1 MADLVAYTKKYYR
14 PLRSNRGKSR
24 KKMSN
29 RLKDKVAIITGAAK
43 GIGFA
48 TAQRFG
54 QEGAKVIIAD
64 INLEPVKGAA
74 AQVPNAEAYEMNVTD
89 RASIQAVVDEV
100 MQKHGRIDI
109 LINNAGI
116 TQDARLVKMTEAQF
130 DSVID
135 VNLKGVFN
143 CTQLV
148 VPHMLEAGSGA
159 IVNASSVVGIYG
171 NFGQTNYS
179 ATKFGVIGFT
189 KTWARELGSKGIRV
203 NAVCP
208 GFIATEMVKAMPE
221 NILQDIERRS
231 WLGRLGTPEEMA
243 NVYLFLASDEASYVN
258 GVALEAS
265 GGISL

>member
-1 MADLVAYTKKYYR
+1 M
-14 PLRSNRGKSR
+14 G
-24 KKMSN
+24 N

-48 TAQRFG
+48 TAQRFS
-54 QEGAKVIIAD
+54 QEGAKVVIAD
-64 INLEPVKGAA
+64 MNLEAVKSAA
-74 AQVPNAEAYEMNVTD
+74 AQVPNAEAYAMNVTD
-89 RASIQAVVDEV
+89 RASIQAVVDQV
-100 MQKHGRIDI
+100 MQKHGCIDI

-116 TQDARLVKMTEAQF
+116 TQDARLIKMTEAQF
-130 DSVID
+130 DAVID

-143 CTQLV
+143 CTQLI
-148 VPHMLEAGSGA
+148 VPHMLEAGSGS

-189 KTWARELGSKGIRV
+189 KTWARELGPKGVRV

-208 GFIATEMVKAMPE
+208 GFISTEMVKAMPE
-221 NILQDIERRS
+221 NILRDIERRS

>member
-1 MADLVAYTKKYYR
+1 MIADVNPDA
-14 PLRSNRGKSR
+14 
-24 KKMSN
+24 
-29 RLKDKVAIITGAAK
+29 VQAAAAK
-43 GIGFA
+43 IPG
-48 TAQRFG
+48 AQ
-54 QEGAKVIIAD
+54 
-64 INLEPVKGAA
+64 
-74 AQVPNAEAYEMNVTD
+74 AYVVNVTD
-89 RASIQAVVDEV
+89 RGSIQAAVDQI
-100 MQKHGRIDI
+100 MQQYGHIDI

-130 DSVID
+130 DTVID

-143 CTQLV
+143 CTQLI
-148 VPHMLEAGSGA
+148 VPHMLDAGSGA
-159 IVNASSVVGIYG
+159 IVNASSVVGVYG

-189 KTWARELGSKGIRV
+189 KTWARELGPKGIRV

-221 NILQDIERRS
+221 NILKDIERRS
-231 WLGRLGTPEEMA
+231 WLGRLGTPAEMA

>member
-1 MADLVAYTKKYYR
+1 M
-14 PLRSNRGKSR
+14 G
-24 KKMSN
+24 N

-48 TAQRFG
+48 TAQRFA
-54 QEGAKVIIAD
+54 QEGAKVIITD
-64 INLEPVKGAA
+64 INQESVNSAA
-74 AQVPNAEAYEMNVTD
+74 AQTPNAEGYAMNVTD
-89 RASIQAVVDEV
+89 RASIQSVVDHV
-100 MQKHGRIDI
+100 MQKHSRIDI

-116 TQDARLVKMTEAQF
+116 TQDARLIKMTEAQF
-130 DSVID
+130 DTVID

-143 CTQLV
+143 CTQLI
-148 VPHMLEAGSGA
+148 VPHMLEASSGA
-159 IVNASSVVGIYG
+159 VVNASSVVGLYG

-189 KTWARELGSKGIRV
+189 KTWARELGPKGIRV

-221 NILQDIERRS
+221 NILQDIEKRS
-231 WLGRLGTPEEMA
+231 WLGRLGTPTEMA

>member
-1 MADLVAYTKKYYR
+1 MGD
-14 PLRSNRGKSR
+14 
-24 KKMSN
+24 

-43 GIGFA
+43 GIGFS
-48 TAQRFG
+48 TAQRFAG
-54 QEGAKVIIAD
+54 EGAIVILAD
-64 INLEPVKGAA
+64 MNLESVKGAA
-74 AQVPNAEAYEMNVTD
+74 AQIPSAQAYAMNVTD
-89 RASIQAVVDEV
+89 RASIQAVVDQV

-130 DSVID
+130 DAVID

-143 CTQLV
+143 CTQLI
-148 VPHMLEAGSGA
+148 VPHMLEAKSGA

-189 KTWARELGSKGIRV
+189 KTWARELGPKGIRV
-203 NAVCP
+203 NAICP
-208 GFIATEMVKAMPE
+208 GFIATEMIKAMPE
-221 NILQDIERRS
+221 NILQDIKRRS
-231 WLGRLGTPEEMA
+231 WLGRLGTPEEIA
-243 NVYLFLASDEASYVN
+243 SVYLFLASNEASFIN
-258 GVALEAS
+258 GVALEVS

>member
-1 MADLVAYTKKYYR
+1 M
-14 PLRSNRGKSR
+14 G
-24 KKMSN
+24 N

-43 GIGFA
+43 GIGFS
-48 TAQRFG
+48 TAQRFA
-54 QEGAKVIIAD
+54 QEGAIAILAD
-64 INLEPVKGAA
+64 MNLEFVKAAA
-74 AQVPNAEAYEMNVTD
+74 AQIPNAQAYAMNVTD
-89 RASIQAVVDEV
+89 RASIQAVVDQV

-130 DSVID
+130 DAVID

-143 CTQLV
+143 CTQLI
-148 VPHMLEAGSGA
+148 VPHMLEAGSGS

-189 KTWARELGSKGIRV
+189 KTWARELGPKGIRV
-203 NAVCP
+203 NAICP

-231 WLGRLGTPEEMA
+231 WLGRLGTPEEIA
-243 NVYLFLASDEASYVN
+243 NVYLFLASNEASFIN
-258 GVALEAS
+258 GVALEVS

>member
-1 MADLVAYTKKYYR
+1 MGD
-14 PLRSNRGKSR
+14 
-24 KKMSN
+24 

-43 GIGFA
+43 GIGFS
-48 TAQRFG
+48 TAQRFA
-54 QEGAKVIIAD
+54 QEGAIAILAD
-64 INLEPVKGAA
+64 VKLESVKAA
-74 AQVPNAEAYEMNVTD
+74 ATQIRNAEAYAMNVTD
-89 RASIQAVVDEV
+89 RASIQAVVDQV

-116 TQDARLVKMTEAQF
+116 TQDARLVKMTEVQF
-130 DSVID
+130 DAVID

-143 CTQLV
+143 CTQLI
-148 VPHMLEAGSGA
+148 VPHMLEAGSGS

-189 KTWARELGSKGIRV
+189 KTWARELGPKGIRV
-203 NAVCP
+203 NAICP
-208 GFIATEMVKAMPE
+208 GFVATEMVKAMPE

-231 WLGRLGTPEEMA
+231 WLGRLGTPEEIA
-243 NVYLFLASDEASYVN
+243 NVYLFLASHEASFVN
-258 GVALEAS
+258 GVALEVS

>member
-1 MADLVAYTKKYYR
+1 MR
-14 PLRSNRGKSR
+14 LRN
-24 KKMSN
+24 
-29 RLKDKVAIITGAAK
+29 KVALITGAAK

-48 TAQRFG
+48 TAKRFTE
-54 QEGAKVIIAD
+54 EGAKVMLAD
-64 INLEPVKGAA
+64 LNEGAVMEA
-74 AQVPNAEAYEMNVTD
+74 VGQLKNAEPYVLNVTD
-89 RASIQAVVDEV
+89 RASIQRAVDDIIA
-100 MQKHGRIDI
+100 KHQHIDI

-116 TQDARLVKMTEAQF
+116 TQDARLVKMTEEQF
-130 DSVID
+130 DAVID

-148 VPHMLEAGSGA
+148 VPHMLEAKKGA

-189 KTWARELGSKGIRV
+189 KTWAREFGQKGIRV

-221 NILQDIERRS
+221 NILQSIEQRS
-231 WLGRLGTPEEMA
+231 WMARLGTPEEMA

-258 GVALEAS
+258 GVTIEAS

>member
-1 MADLVAYTKKYYR
+1 
-14 PLRSNRGKSR
+14 
-24 KKMSN
+24 MSM

-48 TAQRFG
+48 TAKRFAE
-54 QEGAKVIIAD
+54 EGAKVMIAD
-64 INLEPVKGAA
+64 VNPFAVKAATDLIPGAEGY
-74 AQVPNAEAYEMNVTD
+74 VMNVTD
-89 RASIQAVVDEV
+89 RANIEEAVEKI
-100 MQKHGRIDI
+100 MQHHGRIDI

-130 DSVID
+130 DTVID

-148 VPHMLEAGSGA
+148 VPHMLEAGKGA
-159 IVNASSVVGIYG
+159 VVNASSVVGIYG

-189 KTWARELGSKGIRV
+189 KTWARELGPKGIRV

-221 NILQDIERRS
+221 NILKDIERRS

>member
-1 MADLVAYTKKYYR
+1 
-14 PLRSNRGKSR
+14 
-24 KKMSN
+24 MSM

-48 TAQRFG
+48 TAKRFA
-54 QEGAKVIIAD
+54 QEGAKVMIAD
-64 INLEPVKGAA
+64 VNPEAVKAA
-74 AQVPNAEAYEMNVTD
+74 VDLIPGSEAYVMNVTD
-89 RASIQAVVDEV
+89 RASIEAAVDQI
-100 MQKHGRIDI
+100 MQRHGRIDI

-130 DSVID
+130 DAVID

-148 VPHMLEAGSGA
+148 VPHMLETGKGA
-159 IVNASSVVGIYG
+159 VVNASSVVGIYG

-189 KTWARELGSKGIRV
+189 KTWARELGPKGIRV

-221 NILQDIERRS
+221 NILKDIERRS

>member
-1 MADLVAYTKKYYR
+1 MGD
-14 PLRSNRGKSR
+14 
-24 KKMSN
+24 

-48 TAQRFG
+48 TAKRFA
-54 QEGAKVIIAD
+54 QEGAKVIIVD
-64 INLEPVKGAA
+64 IGSEAIKAAVDQIPGAEGH
-74 AQVPNAEAYEMNVTD
+74 VMNVTD
-89 RASIQAVVDEV
+89 RASIQSVVDEII
-100 MQKHGRIDI
+100 QRHGRIDI

-116 TQDARLVKMTEAQF
+116 TQDARLIKMTEAQF
-130 DSVID
+130 DTVID

-159 IVNASSVVGIYG
+159 IVNASSVVGLYG
-171 NFGQTNYS
+171 NFGQTNYA
-179 ATKFGVIGFT
+179 ATKFGIIGFT

-221 NILQDIERRS
+221 NILQDIEKGS

>member
-1 MADLVAYTKKYYR
+1 
-14 PLRSNRGKSR
+14 
-24 KKMSN
+24 MSE
-29 RLKDKVAIITGAAK
+29 RLKDKIAIITGAAK

-48 TAQRFG
+48 TAKRFAE
-54 QEGAKVIIAD
+54 EGAKVMIAD
-64 INLEPVKGAA
+64 ISLEAVNAAA
-74 AQVPNAEAYEMNVTD
+74 AQIPNAEAFVVNVID
-89 RASIQAVVDEV
+89 RASIQTAVDRILER
-100 MQKHGRIDI
+100 HGRIDI

-116 TQDARLVKMTEAQF
+116 TQDARLIKMTEAQF
-130 DSVID
+130 DAVID
-135 VNLKGVFN
+135 VNLRGVFN

-148 VPHMLEAGSGA
+148 VPHMLEKGKGA
-159 IVNASSVVGIYG
+159 VVNASSVVGIYG

-189 KTWARELGSKGIRV
+189 KTWARELGAKGIRV

-208 GFIATEMVKAMPE
+208 GFISTEMVRAMPE
-221 NILQDIERRS
+221 NVLQDIEKRS

>member
-1 MADLVAYTKKYYR
+1 M
-14 PLRSNRGKSR
+14 GH
-24 KKMSN
+24 
-29 RLKDKVAIITGAAK
+29 RLKNKVAIITGAAK
-43 GIGFA
+43 GIGLA
-48 TAQRFG
+48 TAQRFA
-54 QEGAKVIIAD
+54 QEGAKVMIAD
-64 INLEPVKGAA
+64 LNPQALES
-74 AQVPNAEAYEMNVTD
+74 AQVQIPGAETYVMNVTD
-89 RASIQAVVDEV
+89 RDSIQVAVDQI
-100 MQKHGRIDI
+100 MKRHGQIDI

-116 TQDARLVKMTEAQF
+116 TQDARLIKMTEAQF
-130 DSVID
+130 DAVID

-148 VPHMLEAGSGA
+148 VPHMLAAGSGS

-171 NFGQTNYS
+171 NFGQTNYA

-189 KTWARELGSKGIRV
+189 KTWARELGAKGIRV

>member
-1 MADLVAYTKKYYR
+1 MGD
-14 PLRSNRGKSR
+14 
-24 KKMSN
+24 

-48 TAQRFG
+48 TAQRFA

-64 INLEPVKGAA
+64 INLEAVKSAA
-74 AQVPNAEAYEMNVTD
+74 AQIPNSEAYAMNVTD
-89 RASIQAVVDEV
+89 RGNIQATVDQV
-100 MQKHGRIDI
+100 MQKYGRIDI

-116 TQDARLVKMTEAQF
+116 TQDARLIKMTEAQF
-130 DSVID
+130 DTVID

-148 VPHMLEAGSGA
+148 VPHMLEAGAGA
-159 IVNASSVVGIYG
+159 IVNASSVVGLYG
-171 NFGQTNYS
+171 NFGQTNYA

-189 KTWARELGSKGIRV
+189 KTWARELGPKGIRV

-221 NILQDIERRS
+221 NILQDIEGLVFVHLDTRDVVRH
-231 WLGRLGTPEEMA
+231 RIVADIVAAYERKLGTMA
-243 NVYLFLASDEASYVN
+243 NNRV
-258 GVALEAS
+258 
-265 GGISL
+265 

>member
-1 MADLVAYTKKYYR
+1 MGD
-14 PLRSNRGKSR
+14 
-24 KKMSN
+24 
-29 RLKDKVAIITGAAK
+29 RLKNKVAIITGAAN
-43 GIGFA
+43 IPS
-48 TAQRFG
+48 T
-54 QEGAKVIIAD
+54 
-64 INLEPVKGAA
+64 
-74 AQVPNAEAYEMNVTD
+74 EAYAMNVTD
-89 RASIQAVVDEV
+89 RVSIQAVVDQV

-130 DSVID
+130 DAVID

-143 CTQLV
+143 CTQLI
-148 VPHMLEAGSGA
+148 VPHMLEAKSGA

-189 KTWARELGSKGIRV
+189 KTWARELGPKGIRV
-203 NAVCP
+203 NAICP
-208 GFIATEMVKAMPE
+208 GFVATEMVKAMPE

-231 WLGRLGTPEEMA
+231 WLGRLGAPEEIA
-243 NVYLFLASDEASYVN
+243 NVYLFLVSNEASFIN
-258 GVALEAS
+258 GVALEVS

>member
-1 MADLVAYTKKYYR
+1 M
-14 PLRSNRGKSR
+14 GE
-24 KKMSN
+24 

-48 TAQRFG
+48 TAKRFAE
-54 QEGAKVIIAD
+54 EGAKVMIAD
-64 INLEPVKGAA
+64 ISMEAVKTAA
-74 AQVPNAEAYEMNVTD
+74 AQIPNAEAFVVNVTD
-89 RASIQAVVDEV
+89 RASIQIAVDQILER
-100 MQKHGRIDI
+100 HGQIDI

-116 TQDARLVKMTEAQF
+116 TQDARLIKMTEAQF
-130 DSVID
+130 DAVID

-143 CTQLV
+143 CTQIV
-148 VPHMLEAGSGA
+148 VPHMLEKGKGA
-159 IVNASSVVGIYG
+159 VVNASSVVGIYG

-189 KTWARELGSKGIRV
+189 KTWARELGAKGIRV

-208 GFIATEMVKAMPE
+208 GFISTEMVKAMPD
-221 NILQDIERRS
+221 NILQDIEKRS

>member
-1 MADLVAYTKKYYR
+1 
-14 PLRSNRGKSR
+14 
-24 KKMSN
+24 MSE
-29 RLKDKVAIITGAAK
+29 RLKDKIAIITGAAK

-48 TAQRFG
+48 TAKRFAE
-54 QEGAKVIIAD
+54 EGAKVMIAD
-64 INLEPVKGAA
+64 ISLEAVNAAA
-74 AQVPNAEAYEMNVTD
+74 AQIPNAEAFVVNVTD
-89 RASIQAVVDEV
+89 RASIQTAVDRILER
-100 MQKHGRIDI
+100 HGRIDI

-116 TQDARLVKMTEAQF
+116 TQDARLIKMTEAQF
-130 DSVID
+130 DAVID
-135 VNLKGVFN
+135 VNLRGVFN

-148 VPHMLEAGSGA
+148 VPHMLEKGKGA
-159 IVNASSVVGIYG
+159 VVNASSVVGIYG

-189 KTWARELGSKGIRV
+189 KTWARELGAKGIRV

-208 GFIATEMVKAMPE
+208 GFISTEMVRAMPE
-221 NILQDIERRS
+221 NVLQDIEKRS

>member
-1 MADLVAYTKKYYR
+1 M
-14 PLRSNRGKSR
+14 G
-24 KKMSN
+24 N

-43 GIGFA
+43 GIGFS
-48 TAQRFG
+48 TAQRFA
-54 QEGAKVIIAD
+54 QEGAIAILAD
-64 INLEPVKGAA
+64 MNLESVKAA
-74 AQVPNAEAYEMNVTD
+74 AVQIPNAQAYAMNVTD
-89 RASIQAVVDEV
+89 RASIQAVVDQV
-100 MQKHGRIDI
+100 MQKYGRIDI

-116 TQDARLVKMTEAQF
+116 TQDARLVKMTEVQF
-130 DSVID
+130 DAVID

-143 CTQLV
+143 CTQLI
-148 VPHMLEAGSGA
+148 VPHMLEAGSGS

-189 KTWARELGSKGIRV
+189 KTWARELGPKGIRV

-231 WLGRLGTPEEMA
+231 WLGRLGTPEEIA
-243 NVYLFLASDEASYVN
+243 NVYLFLASNEASFIN
-258 GVALEAS
+258 GVALEVS

>member
-1 MADLVAYTKKYYR
+1 M
-14 PLRSNRGKSR
+14 
-24 KKMSN
+24 

-48 TAQRFG
+48 TAKRFA
-54 QEGAKVIIAD
+54 QEGAKVMIAD
-64 INLEPVKGAA
+64 INPAA
-74 AQVPNAEAYEMNVTD
+74 VNAAVELIPGSESYVMNVTD
-89 RASIQAVVDEV
+89 RASIEAAVDQI
-100 MQKHGRIDI
+100 MQRHGRIDI

-116 TQDARLVKMTEAQF
+116 TQDARLIKMTEAQF

-148 VPHMLEAGSGA
+148 VPHMLEAGKGSV
-159 IVNASSVVGIYG
+159 VNASSVVGIYG

-189 KTWARELGSKGIRV
+189 KTWARELGAKGIRV

-221 NILQDIERRS
+221 NILQDIEKRS

>member
-1 MADLVAYTKKYYR
+1 M
-14 PLRSNRGKSR
+14 
-24 KKMSN
+24 
-29 RLKDKVAIITGAAK
+29 RLKDKIAIITGAAK

-48 TAQRFG
+48 TAKRFAE
-54 QEGAKVIIAD
+54 EGAKVMIAD
-64 INLEPVKGAA
+64 VNPDAVKAA
-74 AQVPNAEAYEMNVTD
+74 VDLIPGSEAYVVNVTD
-89 RASIQAVVDEV
+89 RASIEAAVDQI
-100 MQKHGRIDI
+100 MQRHGHIDI

-130 DSVID
+130 DAVID

-148 VPHMLEAGSGA
+148 VPHMLEAGKGA
-159 IVNASSVVGIYG
+159 VVNASSVVGIYG

-189 KTWARELGSKGIRV
+189 KTWARELGAKGVRV

-221 NILQDIERRS
+221 KILQDIERRS

>member
-1 MADLVAYTKKYYR
+1 M
-14 PLRSNRGKSR
+14 G
-24 KKMSN
+24 N

-43 GIGFA
+43 GIGFI
-48 TAQRFG
+48 TAQRFA
-54 QEGAKVIIAD
+54 QEGAKVMIAD
-64 INLEPVKGAA
+64 LNPQALELAQAQIPGAETY
-74 AQVPNAEAYEMNVTD
+74 VMNVTD
-89 RASIQAVVDEV
+89 RASIQAAVDQIMER
-100 MQKHGRIDI
+100 HGKINI

-116 TQDARLVKMTEAQF
+116 TQDARLIKMTEAQF
-130 DSVID
+130 DSVIN

-148 VPHMLEAGSGA
+148 VPHMLAVGSGS

-179 ATKFGVIGFT
+179 ASKFGVIGFT
-189 KTWARELGSKGIRV
+189 KTWARELGAKGIRV

-221 NILQDIERRS
+221 NILQDIEGRS
-231 WLGRLGTPEEMA
+231 WLGRLGRPEEIA

-265 GGISL
+265 SGISL

>member
-1 MADLVAYTKKYYR
+1 MGD
-14 PLRSNRGKSR
+14 
-24 KKMSN
+24 

-48 TAQRFG
+48 TAQRFA
-54 QEGAKVIIAD
+54 QEGAKVIITD
-64 INLEPVKGAA
+64 INPETVSGAA
-74 AQVPNAEAYEMNVTD
+74 AQTSNAEGYAMNVTD
-89 RASIQAVVDEV
+89 RSSIQSVVDQV

-116 TQDARLVKMTEAQF
+116 TQDARLIKMTEAQF
-130 DSVID
+130 DTVID

-143 CTQLV
+143 CTQLI

-159 IVNASSVVGIYG
+159 VVNASSVVGLYG

-189 KTWARELGSKGIRV
+189 KTWARELGPKGIRV

-221 NILQDIERRS
+221 NILQDIEKRS
-231 WLGRLGTPEEMA
+231 WLGRLGSPAEMA
-243 NVYLFLASDEASYVN
+243 NVYLFLASDEASYIN

>member
-1 MADLVAYTKKYYR
+1 
-14 PLRSNRGKSR
+14 
-24 KKMSN
+24 MSD

-48 TAQRFG
+48 TAQCFAK
-54 QEGAKVIIAD
+54 EGAKVIITD
-64 INLEPVKGAA
+64 INQEAVNSAT
-74 AQVPNAEAYEMNVTD
+74 AQTANAEGYAMNVTD
-89 RASIQAVVDEV
+89 RASIQSVVDRV
-100 MQKHGRIDI
+100 IQKHRRIDI

-116 TQDARLVKMTEAQF
+116 TQDARLIKMTEVQF
-130 DSVID
+130 DTVID

-143 CTQLV
+143 CTQLI
-148 VPHMLEAGSGA
+148 VPHMLDAGSGA
-159 IVNASSVVGIYG
+159 IVNASSVVGVYG

-189 KTWARELGSKGIRV
+189 KTWARELGPKGIRV

-221 NILQDIERRS
+221 NILQDIEKRS
-231 WLGRLGTPEEMA
+231 WLGRLGTPSEMA
-243 NVYLFLASDEASYVN
+243 NVYLFLASDDASYVN

>member
-1 MADLVAYTKKYYR
+1 M
-14 PLRSNRGKSR
+14 GE
-24 KKMSN
+24 

-48 TAQRFG
+48 TAKRFAE
-54 QEGAKVIIAD
+54 EGAKVMIAD
-64 INLEPVKGAA
+64 ISMEAVKTAA
-74 AQVPNAEAYEMNVTD
+74 AQIPNAEVFVVNVTD
-89 RASIQAVVDEV
+89 RASIQIALDQILER
-100 MQKHGRIDI
+100 HGQIDI

-116 TQDARLVKMTEAQF
+116 TQDARLIKMTEAQF
-130 DSVID
+130 DAVID

-148 VPHMLEAGSGA
+148 VPHMLEKGKGA
-159 IVNASSVVGIYG
+159 VVNASSVVGIYG

-189 KTWARELGSKGIRV
+189 KTWARELGAKGIRV

-208 GFIATEMVKAMPE
+208 GFISTEMVKAMPD
-221 NILQDIERRS
+221 NILQDIEKRS

>member
-1 MADLVAYTKKYYR
+1 MGD
-14 PLRSNRGKSR
+14 
-24 KKMSN
+24 
-29 RLKDKVAIITGAAK
+29 RLKNKVAIITGAAK
-43 GIGFA
+43 GIGFS
-48 TAQRFG
+48 TAQRFA
-54 QEGAKVIIAD
+54 QEGAIVIMAD
-64 INLEPVKGAA
+64 MNLESAKGAA
-74 AQVPNAEAYEMNVTD
+74 AQIPNAEAYAMNVTD
-89 RASIQAVVDEV
+89 RASIQTVVDQV
-100 MQKHGRIDI
+100 MQKQGRIDI

-130 DSVID
+130 DAVID

-143 CTQLV
+143 CTQLI
-148 VPHMLEAGSGA
+148 VPHMLEAKSGA

-189 KTWARELGSKGIRV
+189 KTWARELGPKGIRV
-203 NAVCP
+203 NAICP

-231 WLGRLGTPEEMA
+231 WLGRLGTPEEIA
-243 NVYLFLASDEASYVN
+243 NVYLFLASNEASYIN

>member
-1 MADLVAYTKKYYR
+1 MR
-14 PLRSNRGKSR
+14 LRN
-24 KKMSN
+24 
-29 RLKDKVAIITGAAK
+29 KVALITGAAK

-48 TAQRFG
+48 TAKRFTE
-54 QEGAKVIIAD
+54 EGAKVMLAD
-64 INLEPVKGAA
+64 LNEGAVMEA
-74 AQVPNAEAYEMNVTD
+74 VGQLKNAEPYVLNVTD
-89 RASIQAVVDEV
+89 RASIQRAVDDIIA
-100 MQKHGRIDI
+100 KHQRIDI

-116 TQDARLVKMTEAQF
+116 TQDARLVKMTEEQF
-130 DSVID
+130 DAVID

-143 CTQLV
+143 CTQLI
-148 VPHMLEAGSGA
+148 VPHMLEAKKGA

-189 KTWARELGSKGIRV
+189 KTWAREFGQKGIRV

-221 NILQDIERRS
+221 NILQSIEQRS
-231 WLGRLGTPEEMA
+231 WMARLGTPEEMA

-258 GVALEAS
+258 GVTIEAS

>member
-1 MADLVAYTKKYYR
+1 MR
-14 PLRSNRGKSR
+14 LRN
-24 KKMSN
+24 
-29 RLKDKVAIITGAAK
+29 KVALITGAAK

-48 TAQRFG
+48 TAKRFTE
-54 QEGAKVIIAD
+54 EGAKVMLAD
-64 INLEPVKGAA
+64 LNEGAVMEA
-74 AQVPNAEAYEMNVTD
+74 VGQLKNAEPYVLNVTD
-89 RASIQAVVDEV
+89 RASIERAVDAIIA
-100 MQKHGRIDI
+100 KHQRIDI

-116 TQDARLVKMTEAQF
+116 TQDARLVKMTEEQF
-130 DSVID
+130 DAVID

-148 VPHMLEAGSGA
+148 VPHMLEAKKGA

-189 KTWARELGSKGIRV
+189 KTWAREFGQKGIRV

-221 NILQDIERRS
+221 NILQSIEQRS
-231 WLGRLGTPEEMA
+231 WMARLGTPEEMA

-258 GVALEAS
+258 GVTIEAS